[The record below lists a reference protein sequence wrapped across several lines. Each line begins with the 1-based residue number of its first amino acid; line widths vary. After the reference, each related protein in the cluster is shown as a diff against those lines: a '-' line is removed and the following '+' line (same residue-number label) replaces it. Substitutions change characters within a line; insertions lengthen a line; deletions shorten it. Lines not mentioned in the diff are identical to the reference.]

1 MIQSVDQWNER
12 KILKYHYELIVQ
24 FRIRM
29 ADTFKVRLL
38 PSEEPKAEAAPTSST
53 TESTHSPFLKPEL
66 PPSNIPPTIRHKHLQ
81 YNVPETSAIPPAEF
95 TLEVLRDGSIIDY
108 ISLSHRPYTVFGRSP
123 DSDIVLEHPTV
134 SRYHAIV
141 QYKSEFEHGQPAGL
155 YLYDCGSTHGTF
167 MNKKRLEPRVYVR
180 MKIGYIIKFGQSTRL
195 YIVQGDSSTEAD
207 QVNNSTGDDI
217 THEQMKKFHANRAK
231 MLAAVRAKRENEANE
246 ANSSSNAEMDWGMGS
261 EVDEAAIAAASA
273 AEAAA
278 AREEETIRKDEENKK
293 RAAAADL
300 QNRIEYQKA
309 KDDKAVLKEIM
320 SRVSETINSIQKSLF
335 VLSRLMNQ
343 QQTMKVIHRKNHSI

>member
-1 MIQSVDQWNER
+1 
-12 KILKYHYELIVQ
+12 
-24 FRIRM
+24 M
-29 ADTFKVRLL
+29 ADTFKVPLL
-38 PSEEPKAEAAPTSST
+38 PSEEPKAEATPTSST

-66 PPSNIPPTIRHKHLQ
+66 PPTNILPTVRHKHLQ
-81 YNVPETSAIPPAEF
+81 YNIPETSAIPPAEF

-108 ISLSHRPYTVFGRSP
+108 ISLSNRPYTVFGRSP

-141 QYKSEFEHGQPAGL
+141 QYKSEFEHGQPPGL

-180 MKIGYIIKFGQSTRL
+180 MKIGYIIKFGQSIRL
-195 YIVQGDSSTEAD
+195 YIVQGDSSAEAD
-207 QVNNSTGDDI
+207 QVNNSTGDDV
-217 THEQMKKFHANRAK
+217 THEQMKQFHAKRAK

-246 ANSSSNAEMDWGMGS
+246 ASNNSNTEIDWGMGS
-261 EVDEAAIAAASA
+261 EIDESAIAAAA
-273 AEAAA
+273 AAAASEAEAA
-278 AREEETIRKDEENKK
+278 AREEEILRIDNENKK

-309 KDDKAVLKEIM
+309 KNDKAVLQEIM
-320 SRVSETINSIQKSLF
+320 TRVSETINFTPEKESLF
-335 VLSRLMNQ
+335 VLSRLMNH
-343 QQTMKVIHRKNHSI
+343 QQTMKVVRKKNHSI